1 MNPKTKQR
9 QKYRAKELTRTEL
22 VERNLARGRRQFVG
36 DHDRTGFIGEVWFSS
51 FEKPRL
57 LPPRHFSKV
66 QILTFCW
73 NYEDWLKKW
82 KSQVKSKYNRL
93 DWFVKGKGSPGL
105 RVEEAEMLNESDSI
119 ETINQINS
127 NYIGKELTLL

>member
-1 MNPKTKQR
+1 MK
-9 QKYRAKELTRTEL
+9 
-22 VERNLARGRRQFVG
+22 
-36 DHDRTGFIGEVWFSS
+36 I
-51 FEKPRL
+51 
-57 LPPRHFSKV
+57 
-66 QILTFCW
+66 
-73 NYEDWLKKW
+73 DWTKW

-127 NYIGKELTLL
+127 NYIGEN